1 MAPFLLKGATFFK
14 NRATFLR
21 KGATFWLMLLGEGS
35 EGVGERGRL
44 EWFVKRIYTFYTGF
58 PRKGRGEGGVRGI
71 FWFGTACAVLLG
83 DGCPLWALTNR
94 SKITTKKVGYKMIKM
109 IEKVLGQVADYTLG
123 TFDFDISESEL
134 VASYGY
140 RARTA

>member
-1 MAPFLLKGATFFK
+1 M
-14 NRATFLR
+14 
-21 KGATFWLMLLGEGS
+21 
-35 EGVGERGRL
+35 GERGRL
-44 EWFVKRIYTFYTGF
+44 SGVCKGF
-58 PRKGRGEGGVRGI
+58 LLFLHLISRGGRGEGGARGI
-71 FWFGTACAVLLG
+71 FWFGTACAIWLG
-83 DGCPLWALTNR
+83 VGRSWWAFTN
-94 SKITTKKVGYKMIKM
+94 KGKTTTKKVGNTMIKM